1 MYSVYFTATL
11 FDDTCESENSKKIE
25 CGVLTG
31 VKDYVSAMDK
41 IECYYG
47 DTLEKIELELFNVD
61 MLRFTPEQGE
71 EIRHLLEGC
80 EW

>member
-11 FDDTCESENSKKIE
+11 FDDTCESENGKKIDW
-25 CGVLTG
+25 CVLTG

-71 EIRHLLEGC
+71 EIRHLLEGR

>member
-11 FDDTCESENSKKIE
+11 CDDAYGSENSKKIE

-41 IECYYG
+41 IECHYG
-47 DTLEKIELELFNVD
+47 DTLEKIELELFNVG
-61 MLRFTPEQGE
+61 MLCFTPEQGE
-71 EIRHLLEGC
+71 EIRHLLEGR

>member
-1 MYSVYFTATL
+1 
-11 FDDTCESENSKKIE
+11 
-25 CGVLTG
+25 
-31 VKDYVSAMDK
+31 MDK

-47 DTLEKIELELFNVD
+47 DTLEKIELELFSVD